1 MFLLVV
7 QTIFEPVKST
17 GLYLIIQFSY
27 GLCFVFAIRKILV
40 MSKYFYIKPSNILRI
55 NYGTYNDAIFLDV
68 TLYTRNT
75 ITEWKWR
82 NKNEK

>member
-1 MFLLVV
+1 MIQLEEN
-7 QTIFEPVKST
+7 IEP
-17 GLYLIIQFSY
+17 
-27 GLCFVFAIRKILV
+27 A
-40 MSKYFYIKPSNILRI
+40 NILRI

-82 NKNEK
+82 NKNEKKKIKMTFISNTLLKTITMKYKIYNTIFLRFKS

>member
-1 MFLLVV
+1 MIQLEEN
-7 QTIFEPVKST
+7 IEP
-17 GLYLIIQFSY
+17 
-27 GLCFVFAIRKILV
+27 A
-40 MSKYFYIKPSNILRI
+40 NILRI